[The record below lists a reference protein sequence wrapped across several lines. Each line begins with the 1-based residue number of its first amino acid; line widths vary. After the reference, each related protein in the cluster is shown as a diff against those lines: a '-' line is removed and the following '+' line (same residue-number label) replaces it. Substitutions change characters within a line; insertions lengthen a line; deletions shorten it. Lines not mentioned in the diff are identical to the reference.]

1 MTKVLV
7 TGSAGLI
14 GRQVTHDLIKEN
26 FDVYSC
32 YNNEKPEFGIPT
44 YLNLSKSDGIVTVLY
59 SVKPEI
65 IIHLAAITD
74 VDLCETQRD
83 PAYLVNTKATQVLAR
98 ESNKYNSFFVYM
110 STDYIFDGKNGMK
123 NETDKPNPINFY
135 GKSKLDGEL
144 ALSDS
149 SSIIR
154 TSTPFG
160 LHAKKKSFPLW
171 IKENL
176 ESKKEIPVLVDQFT
190 SPTFV
195 PNLSKMLIEV
205 AIKQIRGIIHLTGST
220 RISRYEFARLIA
232 DKFSLDSSFL
242 KPSKISEMKW
252 IAQRPQD
259 SSLNISKAIQIL
271 DNKPQTIENSL
282 ENFLNQLKNLNQDY
296 QQS

>member
-1 MTKVLV
+1 MTKILV

-14 GRQVTHDLIKEN
+14 GSQVTSDLVKRN

-32 YNNEKPEFGIPT
+32 YNIEKPEFGIPT
-44 YLNLSKSDGIVTVLY
+44 YLNLTDQDEVVTVLH

-83 PAYLVNTKATQVLAR
+83 LAYLVNTKATEVLAR
-98 ESNKYNSFFVYM
+98 ESAKHNSFFVYM
-110 STDYIFDGKNGMK
+110 STDYVFDGKNGMK
-123 NETDKPNPINFY
+123 NETDMPNPINFY

-144 ALSDS
+144 ALSNS
-149 SSIIR
+149 TSIIR

-160 LHAKKKSFPLW
+160 LHTKKKSFPLW

-176 ESKKEIPVLVDQFT
+176 ELKKETPVLIDQFT

-195 PNLSKMLIEV
+195 PNLSQMLIEIISRQ
-205 AIKQIRGIIHLTGST
+205 IKGIIHLAGAT
-220 RISRYEFARLIA
+220 RISRYELAKLVA
-232 DKFSLDSSFL
+232 DKLDLNSTLL
-242 KPSKISEMKW
+242 KPTKIANMKW

-259 SSLNISKAIQIL
+259 SSLDVSKAI
-271 DNKPQTIENSL
+271 
-282 ENFLNQLKNLNQDY
+282 NFLNSKPQKIETSLGRFIDQITTNH
-296 QQS
+296 